1 MSRNKE
7 RLLISL
13 RDFKAHRLPAGGP
26 HVKIPGLGV
35 VDPEQVSEIADGD
48 LFEFCGEAF
57 VVIGEKG
64 LGEMLATAER
74 RAQIITM
81 KDIGPVVARL
91 GIGPG
96 AKVVEVGAGSGYLT
110 ISLAHFVGESGRV
123 ETHEIEPKSVA
134 LVKKNLEAAGLDS
147 RVAFVEGDAA
157 EHKGAGDADAF
168 VADMPNP
175 WDVLPF
181 AESSL
186 KPGKWAAFYTPS
198 ANQVERLA
206 KQLRARGWAQEYSM
220 ETLERQMVVG
230 EHGIRPSFEMLG
242 HTGYL
247 TFARWLGPGA
257 AARLAGKKR

>member
-1 MSRNKE
+1 MSQKTE
-7 RLLISL
+7 SLLMSL
-13 RDFKAHRLPAGGP
+13 MSFKVHRVPAGSA
-26 HVKIPGLGV
+26 HVKISGLGV
-35 VDPEQVSEIADGD
+35 IDSKQVSGLPDGA
-48 LFEFCGEAF
+48 LFEFCGETF
-57 VVIGEKG
+57 VVLGEAG

-74 RAQIITM
+74 CAQIITL

-91 GIGPG
+91 GIRPNS
-96 AKVVEVGAGSGYLT
+96 KVVEVGAGSGYMT
-110 ISLAHFVGESGRV
+110 ISLAHFVGENGKV

-134 LVKKNLEAAGLDS
+134 LVRKNLESAGLGD
-147 RVAFVEGDAA
+147 RVSFVEGDAA
-157 EHKGAGDADAF
+157 EHRGAGDSDAF

-175 WDVLPF
+175 WDVLQF

-198 ANQVERLA
+198 ANQVERLT
-206 KQLRARGWAQEYSM
+206 KQLRIRGWAQDFAI

-247 TFARWLGPGA
+247 TFARWLGAEA
-257 AARLAGKKR
+257 AARLAGKK